1 MRFIFLQVFNFVH
14 IPSFATSF
22 ALTIH
27 FVPKQSVNYGVSRG
41 KGFLATGYK
50 NLQMAVQ
57 PLAICF
63 VDPHRTH
70 GHSSV
75 ETEI

>member
-1 MRFIFLQVFNFVH
+1 MRFIFPQVFNFVH
-14 IPSFATSF
+14 IPSFATS
-22 ALTIH
+22 LTIH
-27 FVPKQSVNYGVSRG
+27 FVPKQSVNYAVSRG
-41 KGFLATGYK
+41 KGYLVAGYK

-57 PLAICF
+57 PWSICF

-70 GHSSV
+70 RQSSV